1 MPALSQTSWFRC
13 SGSTY
18 PRGEGGGSLN
28 NFWMSAVKSVSGGFV
43 IEIAFM
49 WLCVCVT
56 EKWPVTRSNLVDAEF
71 FPPFAVICIPW
82 VLNSSL
88 TDFDNFLTSFPF
100 GSYPLQS
107 RFTQLLDYLF
117 KIEIKPS
124 LTLLLATFMH
134 GGFSSPPWHAKPAN
148 HLVQK
153 FSCSLT
159 SSPSSSQEL
168 SIRDLERGTF
178 TSARLDS

>member
-1 MPALSQTSWFRC
+1 
-13 SGSTY
+13 
-18 PRGEGGGSLN
+18 
-28 NFWMSAVKSVSGGFV
+28 
-43 IEIAFM
+43 M
-49 WLCVCVT
+49 WVCVT

-124 LTLLLATFMH
+124 LTLLLATFMQD
-134 GGFSSPPWHAKPAN
+134 FSSPPWHSKPSN
-148 HLVQK
+148 HLVQN

-159 SSPSSSQEL
+159 SPSSQEL
-168 SIRDLERGTF
+168 SIRDLEQGTCNSMRGQ
-178 TSARLDS
+178 SGWARVWKSFILIYFLKTRWTDSPKTRGILGNVYS